1 MGRSDPYL
9 KSFYMSM
16 LEGEEYETI
25 GLFGQAEDN
34 FVSSEIKSSKRYF
47 YDMSLKNWNI
57 NAFPYNV
64 EEKFDLIVCT
74 RCAYFSN
81 NPEKMLEEFSQML
94 NPRGTIL
101 IDWALGDHWRFED
114 YKVGWIKNNEQE
126 YAYGQDNFLWSTVW
140 HDSFLENDEYKFF
153 ENWVKRYGYEDVRT
167 AIKDEVPVILNLSE
181 YENAEFGIK
190 ALWPKRPQLYIL
202 CKFRKST

>member
-9 KSFYMSM
+9 KKFYMSM
-16 LEGEEYETI
+16 VEGEEYETI

-34 FVSSEIKSSKRYF
+34 FISSALKSSKRYF

-74 RCAYFSN
+74 RCAYFSK
-81 NPEKMLEEFSQML
+81 NPGKMLEEFFQML
-94 NPRGTIL
+94 NPGGTIL

-114 YKVGWIKNNEQE
+114 YKVGWIKNSEQE
-126 YAYGQDNFLWSTVW
+126 YAYGEDNLLWSTAW
-140 HDSFLENDEYKFF
+140 HNSFLENSEYKFF
-153 ENWVKRYGYEDVRT
+153 EN
-167 AIKDEVPVILNLSE
+167 
-181 YENAEFGIK
+181 
-190 ALWPKRPQLYIL
+190 
-202 CKFRKST
+202 

>member
-1 MGRSDPYL
+1 
-9 KSFYMSM
+9 MSM
-16 LEGEEYETI
+16 VEGEEYETI

-34 FVSSEIKSSKRYF
+34 FISSELKSSKRYF

-74 RCAYFSN
+74 RCAYFSK
-81 NPEKMLEEFSQML
+81 NPEKMLEEFFQML
-94 NPRGTIL
+94 NPGGTIL

-126 YAYGQDNFLWSTVW
+126 YAYGEDNLLWSTAW
-140 HDSFLENDEYKFF
+140 HDSFLENGEYKFF
-153 ENWVKRYGYEDVRT
+153 ENWVKRYGYEDVKT
-167 AIKDEVPVILNLSE
+167 VIKDEVPVILNLSE
-181 YENAEFGIK
+181 YEHVEFGIK
-190 ALWPKRPQLYIL
+190 SLWPKRP
-202 CKFRKST
+202 